1 MKRKSILAAL
11 SLIFAGVVFGGV
23 LVSGLGW
30 VRPNYADIKIG
41 SDMPPVSKVSPEAL
55 AFNDTFINVADK
67 VTPSIVQ
74 IEVIS
79 TVKNQYNDLF
89 EQFFRN
95 SPHGQQFNEQR
106 GGGSGV
112 IISDDGYIITNNHV
126 VKDAK
131 KVMVNLLNKKKYE
144 ATVIGT
150 DPSTDI
156 AVIKID
162 ATDLPEAYL
171 GDSDKLKVGQWVMAI
186 GNPLS
191 LSSTVTAGI
200 VSAKG
205 RDLNIIDRNQSLNA
219 IEDFIQTDAA
229 INPGN
234 SGGALVDLN
243 GAVIGINSAIATNG
257 FSQTYIGYGFAIPIN
272 LAKAVA
278 KDLIAHGS
286 VTRGYIGVNITPVDA
301 QTAKAMGLKEAKG
314 ILIQG
319 LVEGGAGE
327 KAGLEE
333 GDVIVKVDQ
342 KEVNEPNELQTY
354 VATKRAGDQVKVT
367 FIREKREMEK
377 YVTLKARDENS
388 VSPDNLLSGK
398 PKSPDFKLNK
408 EELNFKDLG
417 LTVENMNSDELKAMK
432 VNNGVVVK
440 QVEKLS
446 IAEEQGLG
454 TGVVITHADRQK
466 INSVEDLKKILDSK
480 KGNAV
485 LLKVYYQNG
494 VSRLI
499 GLEVPNK

>member
-23 LVSGLGW
+23 LVSGFGW
-30 VRPNYADIKIG
+30 VRPNYADIRIG
-41 SDMPPVSKVSPEAL
+41 SDTPPLSKVSPEAM
-55 AFNDTFINVADK
+55 AFNDTFINVAEK

-79 TVKNQYNDLF
+79 TVKNPYQDFFDQLP
-89 EQFFRN
+89 FFRGNPGDN
-95 SPHGQQFNEQR
+95 SPNEQK

-131 KVMVNLLNKKKYE
+131 KVMVYIGEKKKYD

-162 ATDLPEAYL
+162 ASGLSEAYL

-200 VSAKG
+200 ISAKG
-205 RDLNIIDRNQSLNA
+205 RNLNLISGEA
-219 IEDFIQTDAA
+219 GSIENYIQTDAA

-257 FSQTYIGYGFAIPIN
+257 YSQSYIGYGFAIPIN

-278 KDLIAHGS
+278 KDLIAHGKI
-286 VTRGYIGVNITPVDA
+286 TRGYIGVNINSVDQ
-301 QTAKAMGLKEAKG
+301 QTAKALGLKEAKG
-314 ILIQG
+314 VLIQG
-319 LVEGGAGE
+319 LVEGGAGA
-327 KAGLEE
+327 KAGLEVE
-333 GDVIVKVDQ
+333 DVIIKVDA
-342 KEVNEPNELQTY
+342 KEVDEPNELQTY
-354 VATKRAGDQVKVT
+354 IATKRAGDQVKVT
-367 FIREKREMEK
+367 LIRDRKEIEK
-377 YVTLKARDENS
+377 YVTLKEKDNDGLESDKSISKRLTVPKDKMSKDEAEFN
-388 VSPDNLLSGK
+388 NI
-398 PKSPDFKLNK
+398 
-408 EELNFKDLG
+408 G
-417 LTVENMNSDELKAMK
+417 LTVENLTSDDLKAIK
-432 VNNGVVVK
+432 AKNGVLIK
-440 QVEKLS
+440 KVERFS
-446 IAEEQGLG
+446 IAEDQGLRQG
-454 TGVVITHADRQK
+454 FIIVQADRQK
-466 INSVEDLKKILDSK
+466 IETVDDLEKIIEKK
-480 KGNAV
+480 KGDAV
-485 LLKVYYQNG
+485 LLKVADKAG
-494 VSRLI
+494 TTRIV
-499 GLEVPNK
+499 GLEIPKK